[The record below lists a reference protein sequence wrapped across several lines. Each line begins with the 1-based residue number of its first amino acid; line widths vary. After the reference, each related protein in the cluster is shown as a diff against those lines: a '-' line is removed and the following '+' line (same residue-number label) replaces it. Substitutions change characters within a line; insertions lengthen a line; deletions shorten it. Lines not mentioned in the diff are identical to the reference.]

1 MNPVDT
7 DSVIDLAAIRRAI
20 EGNDPRMIAGLY
32 ADDATIQIVDRDHP
46 PGHPLEIEGIDAITE
61 FHREIS
67 LRPITHIVDRG
78 VESPDR
84 IAFAERCLYPNGS
97 VVLCMSMLELN
108 NGRIGRQLCVQAWD
122 EA

>member
-7 DSVIDLAAIRRAI
+7 ASVVDLAAVRRAI

-46 PGHPLEIEGIDAITE
+46 PGRPLEIHGIDAITE
-61 FHREIS
+61 FHSEIT

-78 VESPDR
+78 VESRDR

-97 VVLCMSMLELN
+97 IVLCMTMLELN